1 MWDRFNM
8 YIVDKF
14 CMGSELKPELEQ
26 AIELLKQD
34 GRFDIRRVGDRKIAV
49 NGIVV
54 NLDFTCRDVDRCVER
69 ILNKYKYAVR
79 MPLEVLPAEDND
91 VIKLLEKYPELQ
103 VFGVD
108 WVKKWG
114 LLMDRLAEI
123 AEVIRRYPW
132 MADVIR
138 QGVEPNPHPY
148 LVEVYVAIDGSE
160 VCLLLNRS
168 KAFCNGK
175 KTGLVLKFAGY
186 DVFNEK
192 IREIYRCGPQKYAKV
207 L

>member
-8 YIVDKF
+8 YIVVKF

-34 GRFDIRRVGDRKIAV
+34 GRFDIRHVGDRKVAI

-54 NLDFTCRDVDRCVER
+54 NLDFTCRDVDRCVQR
-69 ILNKYKYAVR
+69 ILDKYKYASL
-79 MPLEVLPAEDND
+79 MPSEVLPAEDDD
-91 VIKLLEKYPELQ
+91 VAELLKKHPELQ
-103 VFGVD
+103 AFGAE

-114 LLMDRLAEI
+114 RLKDRLIEI
-123 AEVIRRYPW
+123 AETLRRYPW

-148 LVEVYVAIDGSE
+148 LVEVYVAVDESE
-160 VCLLLNRS
+160 VCLSLNRS
-168 KAFCNGK
+168 KAFCNGQ
-175 KTGLVLKFAGY
+175 KTGLVLKFAEY
-186 DVFNEK
+186 RVFDGK
-192 IREIYRCGPQKYAKV
+192 IREIYRCVKK
-207 L
+207 

>member
-1 MWDRFNM
+1 M

-54 NLDFTCRDVDRCVER
+54 NLDFKCRDVSRCMEW
-69 ILNKYKYAVR
+69 ILDKYKYAVS
-79 MPLEVLPAEDND
+79 MPLEVLPAEDSD
-91 VIKLLEKYPELQ
+91 VAELLKEYPELQ
-103 VFGVD
+103 AFGAE
-108 WVKKWG
+108 WVRKWG
-114 LLMDRLAEI
+114 RLKDRLTEI
-123 AEVIRRYPW
+123 AEALRRYPW

-138 QGVEPNPHPY
+138 QGVEPDPHPY
-148 LVEVYVAIDGSE
+148 LVEVYAAVDGSE
-160 VCLLLNRS
+160 VCLLLSRS
-168 KAFCNGK
+168 KAFCNGQ
-175 KTGLVLKFAGY
+175 KTNLVLRFAGY
-186 DVFNEK
+186 DVFDER
-192 IREIYRCGPQKYAKV
+192 ITEIYRCGPKKYAKV